1 MAIDPRQKTWDLAQ
15 VNVDEAYKFAAEI
28 SDDWFRCQAL
38 ATTAWHT
45 PSKPRFLK
53 IANEALK
60 SAKKLT
66 NPNSRVSCSAW
77 VIRTMAEREDIDIS
91 MEVQECL
98 IDIRKEENPVRR
110 ADALFL
116 LFEAVFSD
124 FKIREEVFEALWN
137 SIVEMKSWK
146 RERLLGDLALVVAGE
161 DLNRAVNITHSI
173 TKASIERKTLEQ
185 IEKGEWLGPH
195 EFFPHYAKSTEAHPV
210 R

>member
-1 MAIDPRQKTWDLAQ
+1 MQIDPRQRTWDLAQ

-38 ATTAWHT
+38 ASAAWHT
-45 PSKPRFLK
+45 SSKPRFLT

-60 SAKKLT
+60 SAKKLP
-66 NPNSRVSCSAW
+66 NPNRRVSCSAW
-77 VIRTMAEREDIDIS
+77 IIRAMAKRADVDIS
-91 MEVQECL
+91 MDVQECL

-124 FKIREEVFEALWN
+124 LKIREEVFEELWN

-146 RERLLGDLALVVAGE
+146 KERLLADLALVVAGE
-161 DLNRAVNITHSI
+161 DLDRAVDITNSI

-195 EFFPHYAKSTEAHPV
+195 EFFPHYTKPMEAHPV